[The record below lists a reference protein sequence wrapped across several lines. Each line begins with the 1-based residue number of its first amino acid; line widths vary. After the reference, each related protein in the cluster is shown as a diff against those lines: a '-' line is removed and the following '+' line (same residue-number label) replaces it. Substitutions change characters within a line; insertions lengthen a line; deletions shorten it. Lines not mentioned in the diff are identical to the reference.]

1 MAPIVFYFVFLGV
14 LSKLKPISS
23 NFVGSSMIP
32 DAVYLRRTLLCGM
45 YLSVF
50 AFPTRL
56 YSQDA
61 WSQPSSRNTMGTHE
75 VFVKPLNLTCMF
87 QPCPTVISS
96 FPLLFVGI
104 IFDYISATGFAIAS
118 SGCFAFVSH
127 TRCECL
133 SNLDATEG
141 LLNAVNVAGLAIHS
155 QCSGDVQCKTEGSS
169 HLPKPHVLGLGSVM
183 GWGVCVCVCVCMC
196 VREKE
201 GE

>member
-1 MAPIVFYFVFLGV
+1 MALIVFYFVFLGV

-32 DAVYLRRTLLCGM
+32 DAVYLRLLCGM

-61 WSQPSSRNTMGTHE
+61 WSQPSSRNTMRTHE
-75 VFVKPLNLTCMF
+75 VFVKPLNLTCML

-96 FPLLFVGI
+96 FPLLCVRI

-133 SNLDATEG
+133 SNLYATEG

-155 QCSGDVQCKTEGSS
+155 QGSGDVQCKTEASN
-169 HLPKPHVLGLGSVM
+169 LPKPHVLGLESVM
-183 GWGVCVCVCVCMC
+183 GWCGCVYVCK
-196 VREKE
+196 R
-201 GE
+201 